1 MLSELLSR
9 AYGAE
14 EVESLVAARALLF
27 AGEIGVDNIILEG
40 DSSNVIKA
48 LQGEEQSLL
57 ASGLLIEDVK
67 LLSGCFS
74 KLLYFHTKRDGNKL
88 AHSLARCVVNVSSF
102 LVWSESIPP
111 IFSTVFQANLASFS

>member
-1 MLSELLSR
+1 MLSR

-14 EVESLVAARALLF
+14 EVESLAAARALVF

-48 LQGEEQSLL
+48 LQADEQSLS
-57 ASGLLIEDVK
+57 ASG
-67 LLSGCFS
+67 SFC
-74 KLLYFHTKRDGNKL
+74 KLLYSRTRRDGNKL
-88 AHSLARCVVNVSSF
+88 AHSFVRYAVNVSSF